1 MNLLIITECEV
12 AKMNGREIWNKFLSN
27 IQNEITEI
35 SFETW
40 FSEEDTK
47 FYSFKDNVLTITVNQ
62 EFIKKHIEAHYL
74 DIMKDAM
81 YEITNS
87 DVTFNIILESEVQKL
102 EEKEN
107 NNVSLN
113 TLVSNNERQSANN
126 ANLNPNYT
134 FETFIVGKSNKF
146 AYKAS
151 RMLAEAP
158 GSYNPLFLYGES
170 GVGKTH
176 LMHAIGNYLIQNT
189 DKKVLYITSD
199 KFVDEYTRI
208 FRYSD
213 KNSYDKIDAFK
224 EKYRNVDVL
233 IIDDIQFLSTA
244 PKGQEEFF
252 HTFNE
257 LHNANKQIIIA
268 SDRSV
273 DDLNSIENR
282 LLTRFNWGLTANI
295 TTPDY
300 DLRVSIIKNKLAYND
315 AVSDIPEDV
324 VEYIA
329 NNFDSD
335 IRKLE
340 GAITRVLAYSS
351 MFYYGKIDLDIA
363 IEALKDQVTGKSVYK
378 NDVQRIQRVV
388 CDYYKISLE
397 EMKGKNKN
405 NAINFPRQVAI
416 YLCRELTTESFPK
429 IGSYFGGRN
438 HSTIISADKKIRKEL
453 TTNDNLRQVIK
464 DLKRDLT

>member
-1 MNLLIITECEV
+1 MNNNEL
-12 AKMNGREIWNKFLSN
+12 WQKFLNN
-27 IQNEITEI
+27 IKDEITDI
-35 SFETW
+35 SFNIW
-40 FSEEDTK
+40 FNEDDTK
-47 FYSFKDNVLTITVNQ
+47 LYSFKDDVATITVNQ
-62 EFIKKHIEAHYL
+62 DFIKKHLEDNYM
-74 DIMKDAM
+74 DIMAEAM
-81 YEITNS
+81 YKVTNS
-87 DVTFNIILESEVQKL
+87 NININIILEKDAIAL
-102 EEKEN
+102 EEEKKKELK
-107 NNVSLN
+107 NNVKEDY
-113 TLVSNNERQSANN
+113 VSQSSDN

-134 FETFIVGKSNKF
+134 FESFIVGNSNKF
-146 AYKAS
+146 AYKAA
-151 RMLAEAP
+151 RVVAEAP
-158 GSYNPLFLYGES
+158 GTYNPLFLYGES

-189 DKKVLYITSD
+189 DKKVLYIASD

-208 FRYSD
+208 FRYSE
-213 KNSYDKIDAFK
+213 KNNYDKIDTFK
-224 EKYRNVDVL
+224 DKYRNVDVL

-268 SDRSV
+268 SDRAV

-282 LLTRFNWGLTANI
+282 LLTRLNWGLTANI

-300 DLRVSIIKNKLAYND
+300 DLRVSIIKNKLAFKE
-315 AVSDIPEDV
+315 AAEDIPSDV
-324 VEYIA
+324 IEYIA

-340 GAITRVLAYSS
+340 GAITRVLAYAS
-351 MFYYGKIDLDIA
+351 MFNKGKITLDIA
-363 IEALKDQVTGKSVYK
+363 VDALKDQLKDRSFYK

-388 CDYYKISLE
+388 CDYYKISIE
-397 EMKGKNKN
+397 QMKGKNRN
-405 NAINFPRQVAI
+405 NEVNFPRQIAI

-438 HSTIISADKKIRKEL
+438 HSTIISAYQRIEKEL
-453 TTNDNLRQVIK
+453 NTNEKLKGVIR
-464 DLKRDLT
+464 DLKKNLT

>member
-1 MNLLIITECEV
+1 MND
-12 AKMNGREIWNKFLSN
+12 REIWIKFLEN
-27 IQNEITEI
+27 IQNEITNV
-35 SFETW
+35 SFDTW
-40 FSEEDTK
+40 FNEEDTK
-47 FYSFKDNVLTITVNQ
+47 FYSLKDNVMTITVNQ
-62 EFIKKHIEAHYL
+62 EFIRKHINEHYL
-74 DIMKDAM
+74 DIMTDA
-81 YEITNS
+81 INKVTNS
-87 DVTFNIILESEVQKL
+87 NITFNILLESEIKEL
-102 EEKEN
+102 EQEAKKKQTFMDITTDSFEK
-107 NNVSLN
+107 
-113 TLVSNNERQSANN
+113 QSATN

-134 FETFIVGKSNKF
+134 FETFIIGKSNKF
-146 AYKAS
+146 AYKAA
-151 RMLAEAP
+151 RVIAEAP

-176 LMHAIGNYLIQNT
+176 LMHAIGNYLIENS

-213 KNSYDKIDAFK
+213 KNNFEKIDAFK

-233 IIDDIQFLSTA
+233 MIDDIQFLSTA

-252 HTFNE
+252 NTFNE
-257 LHNANKQIIIA
+257 LHDAGKQIIIA
-268 SDRSV
+268 SDRPV
-273 DDLNSIENR
+273 DDLNSFENR
-282 LLTRFNWGLTANI
+282 LITRFNWGLTANI

-300 DLRVSIIKNKLAYND
+300 DLRVSIIKNKLAFKEAAN
-315 AVSDIPEDV
+315 DIPDEV

-351 MFYYGKIDLDIA
+351 MFNKGKITLDIA
-363 IEALKDQVTGKSVYK
+363 VDALKDQIKDRSIYK

-388 CDYYKISLE
+388 CDYYKISIDQ
-397 EMKGKNKN
+397 MKGKNRN
-405 NAINFPRQVAI
+405 NEVNFPRQIAI

-438 HSTIISADKKIRKEL
+438 HSTIISADKKIRQEL
-453 TTNDNLRQVIK
+453 NKNENLRQVIK

>member
-1 MNLLIITECEV
+1 MND
-12 AKMNGREIWNKFLSN
+12 RELWNNFLEN
-27 IQNEITEI
+27 IKNEITNV
-35 SFETW
+35 SFNTW
-40 FSEEDTK
+40 FNEDDTK
-47 FYSFKDNVLTITVNQ
+47 FYSFKNNILTISVNQ
-62 EFIKKHIEAHYL
+62 EFIKKHIEEHYI
-74 DIMKDAM
+74 DIMKDA
-81 YEITNS
+81 IRKVTNLDIS
-87 DVTFNIILESEVQKL
+87 FDIILESEIEKL
-102 EEKEN
+102 NKIN
-107 NNVSLN
+107 NNVVN
-113 TLVSNNERQSANN
+113 KYINEEKQSNLN

-134 FETFIVGKSNKF
+134 FENFIVGKSNKF

-151 RMLAEAP
+151 RVIAEAP

-176 LMHAIGNYLIQNT
+176 LMHAIGNYLIENS

-213 KNSYDKIDAFK
+213 KNNFEKIDAFK
-224 EKYRNVDVL
+224 DKYRNVDVL
-233 IIDDIQFLSTA
+233 MIDDIQFLSTA

-273 DDLNSIENR
+273 DDLNSLENR

-300 DLRVSIIKNKLAYND
+300 DLRVSIIKNKLAFKE
-315 AVSDIPEDV
+315 AASDIPEDV
-324 VEYIA
+324 IEYIA

-351 MFYYGKIDLDIA
+351 MFNKGNITLDIA
-363 IEALKDQVTGKSVYK
+363 VEALKDQLKDRSFYK

-388 CDYYKISLE
+388 CDYYKISIE
-397 EMKGKNKN
+397 QMKGKNRN
-405 NAINFPRQVAI
+405 NSVNFPRQIAI

-438 HSTIISADKKIRKEL
+438 HSTIISADKKIREEI
-453 TTNDNLRQVIK
+453 NNNANLREVIK
-464 DLKRDLT
+464 SLKRSLT

>member
-1 MNLLIITECEV
+1 MS
-12 AKMNGREIWNKFLSN
+12 GREVWLNFLEN
-27 IQNEITEI
+27 IKNEITNV
-35 SFETW
+35 SFDTW
-40 FSEEDTK
+40 FNEEDTK
-47 FYSFKDNVLTITVNQ
+47 FYSFENDVLTISVNQ
-62 EFIKKHIEAHYL
+62 EFIKKHIEDHYL
-74 DIMKDAM
+74 DIMGEAISKV
-81 YEITNS
+81 TNS
-87 DVTFNIILESEVQKL
+87 NVTFNIVLESELEKL
-102 EEKEN
+102 KKVDHKKDIINDNVEK
-107 NNVSLN
+107 
-113 TLVSNNERQSANN
+113 QSAMN

-134 FETFIVGKSNKF
+134 FETFVVGKSNKF

-151 RMLAEAP
+151 RVIAEAP

-176 LMHAIGNYLIQNT
+176 LMYAIGNYLVENT

-208 FRYSD
+208 FRYND
-213 KNSYDKIDAFK
+213 KNSFDKIDAFK

-233 IIDDIQFLSTA
+233 MIDDIQFLSTA

-300 DLRVSIIKNKLAYND
+300 DLRVSIIKNKLAFKEAAN
-315 AVSDIPEDV
+315 DIPDDV
-324 VEYIA
+324 IEYIA

-351 MFYYGKIDLDIA
+351 MFNKGQITLDLAVD
-363 IEALKDQVTGKSVYK
+363 ALKDQLKDRSFYK
-378 NDVQRIQRVV
+378 NDVQRIQRAV
-388 CDYYKISLE
+388 CDYYKISIDQ
-397 EMKGKNKN
+397 MKGKNKN
-405 NAINFPRQVAI
+405 NSINFPRQIAI

-429 IGSYFGGRN
+429 VGSYFGGRN

-453 TTNDNLRQVIK
+453 EKNQNLREVIK
-464 DLKRDLT
+464 DLKRNLT

>member
-1 MNLLIITECEV
+1 MNEKEV
-12 AKMNGREIWNKFLSN
+12 WNKFLEN
-27 IQNEITEI
+27 FKNEIADV
-35 SFETW
+35 SFEIW
-40 FSEEDTK
+40 FNEEDTK
-47 FYSFKDNVLTITVNQ
+47 FYSFKDNIMTITVNQ
-62 EFIKKHIEAHYL
+62 EFIRRHITEHYL
-74 DIMKDAM
+74 DTMTEVLNKV
-81 YEITNS
+81 TNS
-87 DVTFNIILESEVQKL
+87 NANFSILLESEIKKIEQ
-102 EEKEN
+102 EEKNKYNNIIEN
-107 NNVSLN
+107 VP
-113 TLVSNNERQSANN
+113 TYERQSSMN

-134 FETFIVGKSNKF
+134 FETFMVGKSNKF

-151 RMLAEAP
+151 RVIAEAP

-176 LMHAIGNYLIQNT
+176 LMHAIGNYLVENS
-189 DKKVLYITSD
+189 DNKVLYITSD

-208 FRYSD
+208 FRNND
-213 KNSYDKIDAFK
+213 KNNFEKIDAFK

-233 IIDDIQFLSTA
+233 MIDDIQFLSTA

-252 HTFNE
+252 NTFNE
-257 LHNANKQIIIA
+257 LHDAGKQIIIA
-268 SDRSV
+268 SDRPV
-273 DDLNSIENR
+273 DDLNSFENR
-282 LLTRFNWGLTANI
+282 LITRFNWGLTANI

-300 DLRVSIIKNKLAYND
+300 DLRVSIIKNKLAFKEAAN
-315 AVSDIPEDV
+315 DIPEEV

-351 MFYYGKIDLDIA
+351 MFNKGNISLDVA
-363 IEALKDQVTGKSVYK
+363 VDALKDQLKDRSLYK

-397 EMKGKNKN
+397 QMKGKNRN
-405 NAINFPRQVAI
+405 NDVNFPRQIAI
-416 YLCRELTTESFPK
+416 YLCRELTDESFPK

-453 TTNDNLRQVIK
+453 AKNENLKQVIK
-464 DLKRDLT
+464 DLKRDLM

>member
-1 MNLLIITECEV
+1 MNKEEL
-12 AKMNGREIWNKFLSN
+12 WNKFLEN
-27 IQNEITEI
+27 IKNEITDVSFTTWFNDDDTKLY
-35 SFETW
+35 SFEN
-40 FSEEDTK
+40 D
-47 FYSFKDNVLTITVNQ
+47 VATVVVSRD
-62 EFIKKHIEAHYL
+62 FIKKHLEERYL
-74 DIMKDAM
+74 DIMIDGM
-81 YEITNS
+81 SRVTNS
-87 DVTFNIILESEVQKL
+87 DVTFNIILQEDVEELKKK
-102 EEKEN
+102 EKEIKN
-107 NNVSLN
+107 LAIEEEM
-113 TLVSNNERQSANN
+113 NEKQSALN

-134 FETFIVGKSNKF
+134 FETFIVGSSNKF
-146 AYKAS
+146 AFKAS
-151 RMLAEAP
+151 RAIAEEP

-176 LMHAIGNYLIQNT
+176 LMHAIGNYLVENT

-199 KFVDEYTRI
+199 KFVDDYTKI

-213 KNSYDKIDAFK
+213 KNNFEKIDAFK

-233 IIDDIQFLSTA
+233 IIDDIQFLSNA

-252 HTFNE
+252 HTFEE

-273 DDLNSIENR
+273 DDLNSFENR

-300 DLRVSIIKNKLAYND
+300 DLRVSIIKNKLAFKEAAN
-315 AVSDIPEDV
+315 DIPLDV
-324 VEYIA
+324 IEYIA

-340 GAITRVLAYSS
+340 GAITRILAYSS
-351 MFYYGKIDLDIA
+351 MFNKGKVTLDVA
-363 IEALKDQVTGKSVYK
+363 VDALKDQLKDRSLYK

-388 CDYYKISLE
+388 CDYYKISIE
-397 EMKGKNKN
+397 QMKGKNRN
-405 NAINFPRQVAI
+405 NAVNFPRQIAI
-416 YLCRELTTESFPK
+416 YLCRELTNESFPK

-438 HSTIISADKKIRKEL
+438 HSTIISADQKIRKEL
-453 TTNDNLRQVIK
+453 NSNSDLIEVIK
-464 DLKRDLT
+464 DLKRSLT

>member
-1 MNLLIITECEV
+1 MSNNMSDKELWDL
-12 AKMNGREIWNKFLSN
+12 FLSS
-27 IQNEITEI
+27 IEKEISRV

-40 FSEEDTK
+40 FNEEDTK
-47 FYSFKDNVLTITVNQ
+47 FYSFKNDIMTITVNQ
-62 EFIKKHIEAHYL
+62 DFIKKHIIENYL
-74 DIMKDAM
+74 DIMSEAINR
-81 YEITNS
+81 ITGSN
-87 DVTFNIILESEVQKL
+87 VTFNILLESEVVP
-102 EEKEN
+102 EEPKKSFNDLTSGFDDTFEKQS
-107 NNVSLN
+107 SL
-113 TLVSNNERQSANN
+113 N

-151 RMLAEAP
+151 RVIAEAP

-176 LMHAIGNYLIQNT
+176 LMHAIGNYLVENT
-189 DKKVLYITSD
+189 NKKVLYITSD

-213 KNSYDKIDAFK
+213 NNNFEKIDAFK

-233 IIDDIQFLSTA
+233 MIDDIQFLSTA

-252 HTFNE
+252 NTFNE
-257 LHNANKQIIIA
+257 LHDAGKQIIIA
-268 SDRSV
+268 SDRPV
-273 DDLNSIENR
+273 DDLNSFENR
-282 LLTRFNWGLTANI
+282 LISRFNWGLTANI

-300 DLRVSIIKNKLAYND
+300 DLRVSIIKTKLAFKEAAN
-315 AVSDIPEDV
+315 DIPEDV

-340 GAITRVLAYSS
+340 GAITRVLAYAS
-351 MFYYGKIDLDIA
+351 MFNKGIITLDVA
-363 IEALKDQVTGKSVYK
+363 VEALKDQLKDRSFYK

-388 CDYYKISLE
+388 CDYYKISIDQ
-397 EMKGKNKN
+397 MKGKNRN
-405 NAINFPRQVAI
+405 NEVNFPRQIAI

-438 HSTIISADKKIRKEL
+438 HSTIISADKKIRSEL
-453 TTNDNLRQVIK
+453 LKNENLKQVIK
-464 DLKRDLT
+464 DLKRDLS